1 MKRILFTLLLFVP
14 VCVVA
19 QTTYTKTE
27 SFTVNGKVKSPVIIT
42 LADLKKLKA
51 YNLGDVTITN
61 HLGEVKSTAKNLSG
75 VLLKDVLKDIALDTD
90 QPKLFSEY
98 YFVCRGADGYKVV
111 YSWNELFNTPIGN
124 SVYLVTEKNQ
134 ETIQQMKE
142 SILMLSSQDE
152 RTGRRYLKNL
162 EAIYVGRAE

>member
-1 MKRILFTLLLFVP
+1 MKRILFTLLIVAPFCLA
-14 VCVVA
+14 A
-19 QTTYTKTE
+19 QTTTKTE
-27 SFTVNGKVKSPVIIT
+27 SFTVNGKVKSPVTIT
-42 LADLKKLKA
+42 LADVKKLKA
-51 YNLGDVTITN
+51 YNLGDVVITN

-90 QPKLFSEY
+90 QPKLYSEY
-98 YFVCRGADGYKVV
+98 YFVCRGNDGYKVV

-124 SVYLVTEKNQ
+124 SVYLLTEKNQ

-162 EAIYVGRAE
+162 EAITVRRAE